1 MVDFFLCVV
10 LVCLSALAI
19 AATILICMLIAAIIK
34 ENFI

>member
-10 LVCLSALAI
+10 FVCLSALAI
-19 AATILICMLIAAIIK
+19 AATILICLLISAIIK